1 MGAVMIKCPN
11 TGRAVSTQIETE
23 ASVFRRLPLVKSRT
37 VCPICGQEHVW
48 TRREAWLAD
57 APSPPAESDIRK

>member
-1 MGAVMIKCPN
+1 MGAVMIRYPN

-23 ASVFRRLPLVKSRT
+23 ASEFRRLPLVRLRT
-37 VCPICGQEHVW
+37 ICPICGQEHVW

-57 APSPPAESDIRK
+57 APSLPAASGE